1 MVAVVAFAAP
11 ALAATN
17 PFMDVPQGHWSY
29 DAVGLLASRGIVS
42 GYPDGAFKGA
52 QPATRYEM
60 ASVVARALVTVDAE
74 KASKQDLE
82 LLKKLVMEFKDEL
95 DALGVKV
102 DSLDKRV
109 AVLEDRLGGWQF
121 NGKFWFDAKFASDP
135 DRGQNSYNE
144 NGDDNEFGF
153 AFARLF
159 ITKYFDENNFF
170 YMRLRSG
177 GQGNLGDWYSDRFYV
192 QMQLPWDVTMTVGRQ
207 NQDWEG
213 DAGLYHSVMGDNEG
227 GMWKDQTFD
236 GFDFKKSF
244 GMLDAELLI
253 GRNDDMISDH
263 YNPTGTVSGEE
274 VVNDNA
280 FMEYALKLQA
290 NFSENFY
297 FGLMGAYF
305 DADNIDETVYND
317 PGSGV
322 NANVANAS
330 AGLDLLQY
338 GAYLSYNFT
347 PSVALRGYFYMQ
359 DLDDGWAGA
368 FNNVEDSPMTWSAML
383 DLKQD
388 LLKFTSLWVQY
399 IEQDNAWVG
408 DRAAN
413 QYPAVFVPDLNGPVG
428 QDGTNKTWLVT
439 AEQQWNDK
447 WSSFLQYITTD
458 WDQAGW
464 DDTDQYMIGI
474 GYQYTPQVKFWLAY
488 NYIDYGDNAVST
500 GANAGSESVV
510 LFRTAIDF

>member
-42 GYPDGAFKGA
+42 GYPEGAFKGA

-109 AVLEDRLGGWQF
+109 AVLEDRLGGWKI
-121 NGKFWFDAKFASDP
+121 NGQFWFDARFASEADN
-135 DRGQNSYNE
+135 GQNSYAMGGNE
-144 NGDDNEFGF
+144 GGENQFGF
-153 AFARLF
+153 RFARF
-159 ITKYFDENNFF
+159 MITKYIDDNTFF
-170 YMRLRSG
+170 FARFRFNDGSG
-177 GQGNLGDWYSDRFYV
+177 DLDNWFADRFYV
-192 QMQLPWDVTMTVGRQ
+192 QTKLPWDVTMTLGRVYS
-207 NQDWEG
+207 DWEG
-213 DAGLYHSVMGDNEG
+213 DAGLYHSVMGDWEG
-227 GMWKDQTFD
+227 GLWTDQKYD
-236 GFDFKKSF
+236 GFNFKKSF

-253 GRNDDMISDH
+253 GRNFDILDGDMDKDTD
-263 YNPTGTVSGEE
+263 PTGLQ
-274 VVNDNA
+274 NDM
-280 FMEYALKLQA
+280 MEYGLKLQG

-297 FGLMGAYF
+297 AVIQGIMF
-305 DADNIDETVYND
+305 DIDGDDTVTLDNGTTYVYD
-317 PGSGV
+317 
-322 NANVANAS
+322 
-330 AGLDLLQY
+330 DIQQY
-338 GAYLSYNFT
+338 GAYLSYSFT
-347 PSVALRGYFYMQ
+347 PAIALRGYYYWQ
-359 DLDDGWAGA
+359 DIGD
-368 FNNVEDSPMTWSAML
+368 NTNVANEDSPNAWSAML
-383 DLKQD
+383 DVKQD

-399 IEQDNAWVG
+399 IEQDNSFIG
-408 DRAAN
+408 PRASDK
-413 QYPAVFVPDLNGPVG
+413 YPALFAPGLDGPVG

-458 WDQAGW
+458 WDANEW
-464 DDTDQYMIGI
+464 DDTDQYTIGI
-474 GYQYTPQVKFWLAY
+474 GYQYTPQIKFWLAY
-488 NYIDYGDNAVST
+488 NYIDYGDST
-500 GANAGSESVV
+500 AAGSYSGNESVV